1 MGVSAYGRL
10 AIDGANGGSDLQDL
24 RSSSASCAHRSHRSH
39 KSHSPFVPPHLAAP
53 SRPHAHTPVRPHA
66 TYPAFFPFNARP
78 SHPPNI
84 PKPPRGVIAPI
95 QRIFVSARTYK
106 EPLKRTKPQNIS
118 QNASRGNGSHREI
131 TKRTTAC
138 TRLYKTPVCQIDSVP
153 SASNRERNTWAPKA
167 PKATAK
173 KPLKA
178 ATVLD
183 K

>member
-1 MGVSAYGRL
+1 MRPPG
-10 AIDGANGGSDLQDL
+10 AICPIHCSFH
-24 RSSSASCAHRSHRSH
+24 RSSQQHHANTPLRLHCTPIPPFSVTPTLHPYLALFPFSAS
-39 KSHSPFVPPHLAAP
+39 
-53 SRPHAHTPVRPHA
+53 
-66 TYPAFFPFNARP
+66 P

-84 PKPPRGVIAPI
+84 PKPPRGVIAPS
-95 QRIFVSARTYK
+95 QRIFVNARRYK
-106 EPLKRTKPQNIS
+106 EPLKRTRPPNMS

-138 TRLYKTPVCQIDSVP
+138 TRLYNTPVCQIDSVP
-153 SASNRERNTWAPKA
+153 SASNRERNAWAPKA
-167 PKATAK
+167 PNATAK